1 MKKSIWITACVLLLC
16 TLFACGV
23 MEQGSAAAPLAEDMD
38 QVRTTLTMLPEEL
51 NSVQLLART
60 SSIILS
66 ADSDGEAATYEYRP
80 SSGAYRRMIPPIEGN
95 WEIKAVTASPDG
107 CLWAILTS
115 EERAVMMKS
124 SQGSVQIQQELE
136 DFIPETILCDSI
148 GHVFA
153 ASGGTVRRYSPE
165 GALQGTLTL
174 QNRSEVAELELAS
187 KQDRMFL
194 RVRWTGEKSVYM
206 ELMSDMTLGDS
217 FEACVTNWN
226 LSPIGSFLKDYL
238 VMEADSVGLYAYREN
253 SGWETVC
260 LWAEQH
266 LDGTVDKHLISD
278 AQGSGMV
285 RYEKDGQVYCLN
297 LSPA

>member
-1 MKKSIWITACVLLLC
+1 MKKSIWITICVLLLC
-16 TLFACGV
+16 VLFACGV

-60 SSIILS
+60 SNIVLS
-66 ADSDGEAATYEYRP
+66 ADSDGETAIYEYRP

-95 WEIKAVTASPDG
+95 WDVKAITAAPDG
-107 CLWAILTS
+107 GLWAVLTS
-115 EERAVMMKS
+115 EEQCLLMKS
-124 SQGSVQIQQELE
+124 SQGSVLIQQELE
-136 DFIPETILCDSI
+136 DFRPESILCDSI

-165 GALQGTLTL
+165 GTLQGTLTL
-174 QNRSEVAELELAS
+174 PNRSEVAELELAS
-187 KQDRMFL
+187 RQDRVFV

-217 FEACVTNWN
+217 FDACVTKWN
-226 LSPIGSFLKDYL
+226 SDPIGSFLKDYL
-238 VMEADSVGLYAYREN
+238 VMEADSVGLYAYRETG
-253 SGWETVC
+253 GWETVC

-266 LDGTVDKHLISD
+266 LDGTVDNHLISD
-278 AQGSGMV
+278 VQGGGVV

-297 LSPA
+297 LFPA